1 MKRYNYSDLTKQDI
15 QKLVQRNVDP
25 ANEIRA
31 IVEDVI
37 AHVNEHGDSALF
49 DYALKFDK
57 VELNKL
63 YLVKEELEEIADLID
78 EGKVSPVIGKVFS
91 LEQAA
96 EAQELSKEGHVQG
109 KIVLKVVNE

>member
-1 MKRYNYSDLTKQDI
+1 MKTYNYTSLSAADI

-25 ANEIRA
+25 ANEIRT

-37 AHVNEHGDSALF
+37 AHVQQHGDRALI

-63 YLVKEELEEIADLID
+63 YLDKAELEQLASAIQPAQ
-78 EGKVSPVIGKVFS
+78 K
-91 LEQAA
+91 AA
-96 EAQELSKEGHVQG
+96 LQTAYDNIYKFHAAQLKTED
-109 KIVLKVVNE
+109 KIETMPGVT

>member
-1 MKRYNYSDLTKQDI
+1 MKTYNYSDLSTAELA
-15 QKLVQRNVDP
+15 KLVQRNVDP
-25 ANEIRA
+25 ANEIRT

-63 YLVKEELEEIADLID
+63 YLVKEELEENPALEVSEEGGDEYEEHADEFKTAEEEEYDGSEEDYDNID
-78 EGKVSPVIGKVFS
+78 ISDY
-91 LEQAA
+91 
-96 EAQELSKEGHVQG
+96 
-109 KIVLKVVNE
+109 